1 MKKYLYILTLISIL
15 NSCIIV
21 KEKEQKEE
29 VKTSIS
35 LSPKPEIDMSDQMVR
50 STLGDMIA
58 FLPKDWFFVDGEDK
72 APAEVYAIAVNPDY
86 SLCAVFSELRKN
98 DEIDEIVKK
107 ESLMGLARLS
117 YEKHNKKS
125 AGNVQLVGKFQN
137 MVLGQK
143 NFVKYEI
150 SNSNGAI
157 TSKVIVFQSDMNHYY
172 QFTLIPMDIQGKP
185 IPPKEEINKIFNSI
199 LATIRY

>member
-86 SLCAVFSELRKN
+86 SLCAVFSEIRKN

-125 AGNVQLVGKFQN
+125 AGSVQLVGKFQN

>member
-86 SLCAVFSELRKN
+86 SLCAVFSEIRKN

-125 AGNVQLVGKFQN
+125 AGSVQLVGKFQN

-172 QFTLIPMDIQGKP
+172 QFTLIPMDVQGKP
-185 IPPKEEINKIFNSI
+185 IPPKDEINKIFNSI